1 MLPISLLQSQLA
13 HNKKRIN
20 ELQSFVKEYLFDIK
34 STNEHIKSLEGDAHA
49 QDYVSHLMYE
59 KLQYVKML
67 QKTRKQLKQ
76 LAILQ
81 KALKEQVFQHI
92 IRNRIVKY
100 EKIAN
105 RTTEFIGV

>member
-1 MLPISLLQSQLA
+1 MLPINLLQSQLA

-34 STNEHIKSLEGDAHA
+34 STNEHIKSLGGDAHA

-105 RTTEFIGV
+105 GTTEFIGV

>member
-34 STNEHIKSLEGDAHA
+34 STNEHIKYLEGDVHA

-81 KALKEQVFQHI
+81 KSIKFEI
-92 IRNRIVKY
+92 NRQAY
-100 EKIAN
+100 WIAN
-105 RTTEFIGV
+105 LVKQAMKNIEGA

>member
-1 MLPISLLQSQLA
+1 MLPINLLQSQLA

-20 ELQSFVKEYLFDIK
+20 ELQAFVKEYLFDIK

-81 KALKEQVFQHI
+81 KSIKFEI
-92 IRNRIVKY
+92 NRQSFWIAQLVKKTMNNIQGDTD
-100 EKIAN
+100 E
-105 RTTEFIGV
+105 

>member
-1 MLPISLLQSQLA
+1 MLTINLLQSQLA

-20 ELQSFVKEYLFDIK
+20 ELQSLIKEYLFDIK

-67 QKTRKQLKQ
+67 QKTRKQIKQ
-76 LAILQ
+76 LAVLQ
-81 KALKEQVFQHI
+81 KSIKTSISLQAMEEAYLDAEY
-92 IRNRIVKY
+92 N
-100 EKIAN
+100 N
-105 RTTEFIGV
+105 IGV